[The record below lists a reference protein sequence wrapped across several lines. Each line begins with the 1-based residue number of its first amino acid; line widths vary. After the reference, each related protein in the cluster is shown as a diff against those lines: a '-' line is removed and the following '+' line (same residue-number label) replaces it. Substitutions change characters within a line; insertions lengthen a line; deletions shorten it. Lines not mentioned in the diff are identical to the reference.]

1 MLKNK
6 LYIKIPIFIKCFVN
20 SSDNVLILK
29 KQKNVFIT
37 NYCCKIFIKNNNILF
52 YSVSSKKKFI
62 KLLYSIRE
70 FIYSKKNLYYKKII
84 LTGVGYRFNVIK
96 NTKSILKLNLGYS
109 HSIYIKIPDTISI
122 FYINTTTIYLSSFD
136 YLKLNNIS
144 NYIKKFRVP
153 EPYKGKGIKF
163 EYDFIKIKEGKKNLI
178 G

>member
-6 LYIKIPIFIKCFVN
+6 LYIKIPTFIKCFVN
-20 SSDNVLILK
+20 PSDKVLILK

-37 NYCCKIFIKNNNILF
+37 KYFCKIFLRNNNILF
-52 YSVSSKKKFI
+52 HSIYSKKKFI
-62 KLLYSIRE
+62 KLLNSIRE

-84 LTGVGYRFNVIK
+84 LTGVGYRFNLIK
-96 NTKSILKLNLGYS
+96 NTINILKLNLGYS
-109 HSIYIKIPDTISI
+109 HPIYIKIPDEISI
-122 FYINTTTIYLSSFD
+122 FYINPTIIYLSSFD